1 MWGGVCG
8 QGCKDLSLPC
18 GHLKGT
24 GTGHRLHVAG
34 TAGKQRAPEHGIR
47 GGGARP
53 WDGHSSSFLSR
64 NQQAGWGARKAFQP
78 TGKLTINSHGPGDV
92 PGGTCHLWPAA
103 ACHHCAAASCWAAGW
118 GTRRSRPAC
127 GPARTALARRRP
139 HVGARSPQHPGS
151 SSRLP
156 SLSACQPTFPTRFL
170 PLSFFCIF
178 FFLLLFSSL
187 PVTMQGGRRGAS
199 SEWAARGDG
208 RRGVIGLESSGCSPH
223 CHSRF
228 QRSHFL
234 PSPGSLFLPTKEER
248 TVSTAAAVPQIASQ
262 SCCPEQRSAAECYAI
277 LSLPLLGPP
286 GRVVALRA
294 GLSGSGIG
302 VSGKLSRRL
311 CKAWCWLVVCLSF
324 FLSLTF
330 PPKKLSS

>member
-78 TGKLTINSHGPGDV
+78 AGKLMINSHGPGDV

-178 FFLLLFSSL
+178 FFFFFFPLSQSLCREGEGVRAANGQQEETGEGESSAWKAVGAHPTATAASREVTSFPPRALCFS
-187 PVTMQGGRRGAS
+187 PQRRRGQS
-199 SEWAARGDG
+199 SQQLLCLRLPLSPAAQS
-208 RRGVIGLESSGCSPH
+208 RGVLLSATPSSP
-223 CHSRF
+223 
-228 QRSHFL
+228 FL
-234 PSPGSLFLPTKEER
+234 SW
-248 TVSTAAAVPQIASQ
+248 VP
-262 SCCPEQRSAAECYAI
+262 
-277 LSLPLLGPP
+277 
-286 GRVVALRA
+286 RA
-294 GLSGSGIG
+294 GWWPSG
-302 VSGKLSRRL
+302 
-311 CKAWCWLVVCLSF
+311 LV
-324 FLSLTF
+324 FLAQALG
-330 PPKKLSS
+330 